1 MDIWRFVDQGLHVP
15 YNLYTLVDACGDSV
29 TELNQLY
36 DDYMLFFENGDAV
49 SFNLFYNGG
58 YLLKGVS
65 NIIMYFIALE
75 YTRVKTPFDMG
86 MELGQI
92 FWMLFYPAQKYLDN
106 AIEEGYDWG
115 RDYTWDQ
122 IISAAIPDDEAV
134 APVDITVD

>member
-15 YNLYTLVDACGDSV
+15 YNLYTLVDACSDSV
-29 TELNQLY
+29 DELNKLY
-36 DDYMLFFENGDAV
+36 SDYMSFFENSDAV

-75 YTRVKTPFDMG
+75 YTRIKTPFDMG

-92 FWMLFYPAQKYLDN
+92 FWLLFYPAQKYLDN
-106 AIEEGYDWG
+106 ALEEGYDWG

-122 IISAAIPDDEAV
+122 VIS
-134 APVDITVD
+134 